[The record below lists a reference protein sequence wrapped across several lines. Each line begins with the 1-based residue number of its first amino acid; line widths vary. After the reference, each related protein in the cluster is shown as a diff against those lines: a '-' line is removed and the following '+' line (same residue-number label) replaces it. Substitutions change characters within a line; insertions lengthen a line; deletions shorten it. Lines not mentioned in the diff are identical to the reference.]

1 MEVGDAPLATAHSEA
16 LLPMVRNIEHIPNDR
31 KRSSWGE
38 SGTDSVGD
46 RLRQKINGAL
56 LEFIGH
62 KVLGR

>member
-1 MEVGDAPLATAHSEA
+1 MEVGDAPLVTAHSEA
-16 LLPMVRNIEHIPNDR
+16 LLLVRNIEHIPNDR

-62 KVLGR
+62 KVPGR